1 MISLNFF
8 RGEEPVDNFD
18 SVEDIL
24 DFAIAEEM
32 MAKDFYQSLAKGAR
46 NPVMREVFEQ
56 FAAEELNHRAILE
69 DIKAGDLV
77 LPAEKI
83 EDMKLAEITD
93 AVAPRPDMSYQDLL
107 VVAMKKEKQ
116 AFLLYNLL
124 AKLWD
129 DPKTR
134 ETFLMLAQEEAKHK
148 LRFETEYDDVV
159 LKED

>member
-1 MISLNFF
+1 M
-8 RGEEPVDNFD
+8 DNFD

-32 MAKDFYQSLAKGAR
+32 MAKDFYQSLAERSR

-69 DIKAGDLV
+69 DIKAGELV
-77 LPAEKI
+77 MPAEKI
-83 EDMKLAEITD
+83 EDMQLAEIT
-93 AVAPRPDMSYQDLL
+93 AGVAPRADMSYQDLL

-134 ETFLMLAQEEAKHK
+134 ETFLMLATEEAKHK

>member
-1 MISLNFF
+1 M
-8 RGEEPVDNFD
+8 ENFD
-18 SVEDIL
+18 SVEDVL

-32 MAKDFYQSLAKGAR
+32 AAKNFYESLAERAR
-46 NPVMREVFEQ
+46 NPIMREVFEQ

-69 DIKAGDLV
+69 DIKAGELV

-83 EDMKLAEITD
+83 ADMKLAEITN

-124 AKLWD
+124 AKLCD
-129 DPKTR
+129 DQKMR

-148 LRFETEYDDVV
+148 LRFEIEYDDVV